1 MGSVVGEEMREF
13 LTCPVCGRC
22 ITGKN
27 CRQNLRHHLLIHT
40 GAGVRGSGEAV
51 ICPVCGKSI
60 SGRNKRQNLQYH
72 MITHTAHKPF
82 KCPYCLHRA
91 NRSDNLKMHIRTRH
105 FGHVQSHGVDSSN
118 VARPM
123 EGPGAISNEV
133 PLLCFVCSKAFYGR
147 NKRQHLTNHLSTHT
161 GEKPYGCPFCP
172 HRSSRKDNLKMHIKL
187 RHLNNL
193 PSSMLGGDVTP
204 RYQGHEGVLCGS
216 TPRHKG
222 CSNVPSLSQVLR
234 WEEQETASALPHDD
248 SHWGE
253 ALPLSSLST
262 PS

>member
-1 MGSVVGEEMREF
+1 MREF

-40 GAGVRGSGEAV
+40 GV
-51 ICPVCGKSI
+51 
-60 SGRNKRQNLQYH
+60 
-72 MITHTAHKPF
+72 KPF
-82 KCPYCLHRA
+82 SCPHCPHRA
-91 NRSDNLKMHIRTRH
+91 NYKPNLLKHIRS
-105 FGHVQSHGVDSSN
+105 VHGPKLNIPIGTNINSPGGRERQWGGSN
-118 VARPM
+118 MPGVWQEYQREKQASKPPVPHDHPH
-123 EGPGAISNEV
+123 GPQTLQI
-133 PLLCFVCSKAFYGR
+133 KAFYGR